1 MEILASLFGGL
12 GLFFLGVKGVGASLQ
27 AMGGRRM
34 RSAMALATRGRLAS
48 AAMGLA
54 LGALTQS
61 SNAVTFIAT
70 SLYSAGLLPLAR
82 ALPALAWANAGTAG
96 LVLLATVNLKL
107 AVLWLFGVVGF
118 ATYFGIDGGGRLRPL
133 LGALLGLGLLFLG
146 LATIKAG
153 AAPLRDMVLVRQVLE
168 FAGNALLPPFL
179 VGAVITL
186 IAQSSSTVSILA
198 ITFTSLGLLGFDQ
211 TVMVVYGASLGSGLS
226 VLLLSGNI
234 TGSARQLALF
244 QALFKAAGTLI
255 FLLLYALEQQGYP
268 LVLAATARLA
278 SSLPERIGWL
288 FLIFQLVTA
297 LVLMPLERPVLALL
311 RRLSP
316 PGAAEALGRPR
327 FLYDQALDHAPTA
340 LELVEREQAAL
351 VARLPALL
359 EPALGLAAPGALAAR
374 PDQAARPSQ
383 TELLAA
389 AASVEASIKLFL
401 EELLSRGGDRSSLA
415 RAVALDQRNLLLGQL
430 RDTVGDFAGS
440 LQAGRPDA
448 ALAALLLQLA
458 EGLHLL
464 LLQLQDAAAG
474 EDPDDLALLR
484 NLSADRSEMM
494 DRLRRRLAD
503 AEPGLD
509 QAGHD
514 LLFRA
519 TSLFERAVWL
529 IRRKALLL
537 DGAAPLPG

>member
-12 GLFFLGVKGVGASLQ
+12 GLFFLGVKGVGANLQ

-153 AAPLRDMVLVRQVLE
+153 AAPLRDMALVRQVLE
-168 FAGNALLPPFL
+168 FAGTALLPPFL
-179 VGAVITL
+179 VGAVVTL

-255 FLLLYALEQQGYP
+255 FLLLYALEQHGYP

-359 EPALGLAAPGALAAR
+359 EPALGLATPGAVV
-374 PDQAARPSQ
+374 ARPSQ
-383 TELLAA
+383 AELLAA
-389 AASVEASIKLFL
+389 ATSVEASIKLFL

-440 LQAGRPDA
+440 LQAGQPDA

-474 EDPDDLALLR
+474 EDPEDLALLR
-484 NLSADRSEMM
+484 DLSTDRSEMM